1 SSVAVS
7 KSNCI
12 SISAAAV
19 GTTIAASKSAAIRQ
33 KRMYTFLALFS
44 PGPAVQPALYYTVFH
59 AFMQERYQVFSQKE
73 RWPPS
78 RPRWRPAQ
86 PGHLRAQESAIL
98 PEQSLHIANG
108 DIIQP

>member
-1 SSVAVS
+1 MRAEIASRATINSSSVAVS

-44 PGPAVQPALYYTVFH
+44 PGPEIQPALYYTVFH
-59 AFMQERYQVFSQKE
+59 AFMQEFRAFFPKKTL
-73 RWPPS
+73 S
-78 RPRWRPAQ
+78 RLACPIAYWQ
-86 PGHLRAQESAIL
+86 SARL
-98 PEQSLHIANG
+98 LW
-108 DIIQP
+108 